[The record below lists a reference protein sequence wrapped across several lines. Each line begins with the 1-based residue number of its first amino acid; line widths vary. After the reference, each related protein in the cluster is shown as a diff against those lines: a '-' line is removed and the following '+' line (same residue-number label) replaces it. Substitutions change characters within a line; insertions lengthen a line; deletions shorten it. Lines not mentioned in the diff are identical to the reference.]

1 MPDLRV
7 FWTLPEGTE
16 VMSKLLEPKYVEE
29 GMAILDLFTFWRG
42 WEHDVIVRQQLS
54 KEYQITVK
62 NIAILQT
69 VMTFSLCS

>member
-1 MPDLRV
+1 MAHLAGGWGGFTTWSLEVPDLRV

-42 WEHDVIVRQQLS
+42 WEHDVIVRQQPS
-54 KEYQITVK
+54 KE
-62 NIAILQT
+62 
-69 VMTFSLCS
+69 

>member
-42 WEHDVIVRQQLS
+42 CGHDVIVIHQLS
-54 KEYQITVK
+54 KEERIAVK
-62 NIAILQT
+62 ILHFHEL
-69 VMTFSLCS
+69 V